1 MTLQMLPIAQIG
13 QMLSTNQWNEELP
26 HSVCDHETKAINNL
40 NSDLFPQDHNFDFIV
55 ESKVLAYLHFSD
67 QIPSNHSTDVILEPP
82 NLLV

>member
-1 MTLQMLPIAQIG
+1 MTLQALPIAEIG

-26 HSVCDHETKAINNL
+26 HSFCDHESKAISNL
-40 NSDLFPQDHNFDFIV
+40 NSYLFPHDNIDFFAS
-55 ESKVLAYLHFSD
+55 SKLLAYLHFSD